1 MDSERVVVV
10 TGGSRGVG
18 RAIALRLAG
27 DGHDVVLGYRF
38 AEERA
43 ERVASEIHEF
53 GRRALAV
60 PVDVTDEHSVIAMF
74 ARAHELGPV
83 TGVVNSAG
91 LAGPS
96 GELADLKIEMMR
108 RVVEVNLLGTLTT
121 TKIAVREM
129 AEHGGSIVNTATAAS
144 MIGKPGRESFNAV
157 ATAMIEG
164 LTRALADELADS
176 GIRVNA
182 VAPGGENNAEN
193 RETDLPKIAEVVA
206 WLLSDAAS
214 QTSGSVIRIAQD
226 S

>member
-1 MDSERVVVV
+1 MDSGRVVVV

-18 RAIALRLAG
+18 RAIALRLAA
-27 DGHDVVLGYRF
+27 DGHDIVLGYRF

-43 ERVASEIHEF
+43 ELVASEIHEL

-60 PVDVTDEHSVIAMF
+60 PVDVTDEHAVTALF

-108 RVVEVNLLGTLTT
+108 RVVEVNLVGTLTT

-129 AEHGGSIVNTATAAS
+129 AERGGSIVNTATAAS

-157 ATAMIEG
+157 ATGMIEG
-164 LTRALADELADS
+164 ITRALADELADY

-182 VAPGGENNAEN
+182 VAPG
-193 RETDLPKIAEVVA
+193 TDGSA
-206 WLLSDAAS
+206 DARRPSCRRSPTWWPGCCRMPQPRHPEA
-214 QTSGSVIRIAQD
+214 
-226 S
+226 